1 MKMNLD
7 GHSSGKL
14 IALAV
19 LVGAVLLGIWVIHKL
34 DTEPRTDDAYA
45 YADTIFVTPE
55 VSGRIIEL
63 AVKDNQAVKEGDIIL
78 RIDPRPYEQALA
90 MAVASLQALER
101 EMELT
106 QRLNAAQKYTA
117 DAAEA
122 SVVEATAAVNMAAK
136 TLKRVEPLLGQGY
149 VSAEQVDQART
160 ALQAAKA
167 QQAAA
172 VFAAQSALSAVGDV
186 QALKAKRDALLAEVA
201 LAEINLSH
209 TTVRA
214 PFEGRVI
221 GLKTTTGHFAAAGVP
236 LFVLADTRQWYVI
249 ANFRET
255 ELTNT
260 RPGSPAVVYLMGDT
274 NKVFKAKVESIGYGV
289 HAEDSGMDLSGLPR
303 VARSINWVRV
313 AQRFPV
319 RFVVEDPDPEM
330 FRIGASAV
338 AVILGPPPEGQ

>member
-1 MKMNLD
+1 MEVSK
-7 GHSSGKL
+7 GKGGRGKI
-14 IALAV
+14 IALGV
-19 LVGAVLLGIWVIHKL
+19 LGGAVLLGLLVIYKL
-34 DTEPRTDDAYA
+34 DTAPRTDDAYA

-63 AVKDNQAVKEGDIIL
+63 AVKDNQAVNAGDVLL
-78 RIDPRPYEQALA
+78 RIDPRPYEQTLA
-90 MAVASLQALER
+90 MAIASLRALEG
-101 EMELT
+101 EIELT
-106 QRLNAAQKYTA
+106 QRLNEAQRYTA
-117 DAAEA
+117 DAAKASIDEA
-122 SVVEATAAVNMAAK
+122 AAAVNMAAK

-149 VSAEQVDQART
+149 VSIEQVDQART
-160 ALQAAKA
+160 SLQAAKA

-172 VFAAQSALSAVGDV
+172 IFAAQSATYAVGDV
-186 QALKAKRDALLAEVA
+186 EALKARRDAALAEVA
-201 LAEINLSH
+201 LAEINLEH

-214 PFEGRVI
+214 PFAGRVI

-255 ELTNT
+255 ELGNT
-260 RPGSPAVVYLMGDT
+260 RPGSPAVVYLMADT
-274 NKVFKAKVESIGYGV
+274 GKEFKAKVESIGYGV
-289 HAEDSGMDLSGLPR
+289 HADGGGVDLSGLPR

-319 RFVVEDPDPEM
+319 RFIVEDPDPEL

-338 AVILGPPPEGQ
+338 AIILGPPEEE